1 MQLYTCCI
9 IFIDKFYG
17 MFGLSLIKK
26 KKNSFEIPWNVWRLL
41 IHGKLL

>member
-1 MQLYTCCI
+1 MQLYTYCI

-26 KKNSFEIPWNVWRLL
+26 KKKKTVLKF
-41 IHGKLL
+41 HGMFGAF

>member
-1 MQLYTCCI
+1 MQLYTYCI

-26 KKNSFEIPWNVWRLL
+26 KKKTVLKV
-41 IHGKLL
+41 KLS